1 MITMFILL
9 LLGIGIISVIVSA
22 AFRILRFVFSL
33 PIIGTLA
40 VIFILVLIFSS
51 IL

>member
-1 MITMFILL
+1 MITMFLMLFL
-9 LLGIGIISVIVSA
+9 LLGIVAVIVSA

-40 VIFILVLIFSS
+40 VIFFIVLIFFG
-51 IL
+51 